1 MGRASLRGDRAGWVG
16 LSGWVEHVT
25 LPDWLSTGGSCGGG
39 GGGVGGGARPGRL
52 RLKSTFASGRKMNLS
67 DPQPTGAGDYGSI

>member
-16 LSGWVEHVT
+16 VRGGVEHVT
-25 LPDWLSTGGSCGGG
+25 HPDWLSAGGRGGG
-39 GGGVGGGARPGRL
+39 GGGGAGPGRL